1 MANHKSARKRARQ
14 SVKRR
19 ARNRHVKTTV
29 RSALKTARGSVAAGD
44 GEQAPGAVRR
54 AESLLRRAASKGV
67 IPRKRASRLVSRLH
81 RAANKTVQA

>member
-19 ARNRHVKTTV
+19 ARNRHVKSTV
-29 RSALKTARGSVAAGD
+29 RSALKTARTSVAAGD
-44 GEQAPGAVRR
+44 KDQAPDAVRR

-67 IPRKRASRLVSRLH
+67 IPRKRASRLVSRLNK
-81 RAANKTVQA
+81 AANKAT

>member
-14 SVKRR
+14 SIKRR

-29 RSALKTARGSVAAGD
+29 RSALKTARTSAEAGD
-44 GEQAPGAVRR
+44 KEQGPAAIRR

-67 IPRKRASRLVSRLH
+67 IPAKRASRLVSRLNK
-81 RAANKTVQA
+81 AANKS